1 MRTRLLS
8 ALRRDSDGA
17 ALVEF
22 ALIAPTLCLMLI
34 GLFDM
39 SYNMYTNTMLTG
51 AVQET
56 ARNSTIEGATATV
69 LDAQVTEAVQDIAP
83 DAVLTFKRTAYSEF
97 SDVSRPEDF
106 TDVNSDGTCND
117 GEPYEDTN
125 GNGTWDQDRGTSGQ
139 GSARDAVL
147 YEVMVEYPRAF
158 PLAAF
163 IGISP
168 NFRTSTT
175 TVLRNQPFAQTI
187 DKSGFGNCG

>member
-1 MRTRLLS
+1 MIGQLARLKRS
-8 ALRRDSDGA
+8 SDGA

-39 SYNMYTNTMLTG
+39 SYNMYTNAQLTG
-51 AVQET
+51 AVQQS
-56 ARNSTIEGATATV
+56 ARNSTIEGATAAV
-69 LDAQVTEAVQDIAP
+69 LDAKVTEAVKDIAP
-83 DAVLTFKRTAYSEF
+83 GAKLTFKRTAYSEF

-106 TDVNSDGTCND
+106 TDVNGDGTCND
-117 GEPYEDTN
+117 GEPFDDAN
-125 GNGTWDQDRGTSGQ
+125 NNGTWDQDRGRSGQ

-147 YEVMVEYPRAF
+147 YEVVVEYPRAF

-187 DKSGFGNCG
+187 ETDRFGHCG